1 MDNNYNTE
9 ILKIKENS
17 ETKNSNQK
25 NNMIA
30 NQVNG
35 TQPQNDPVVNQ
46 TPGVI
51 IANQTAPIIVE
62 SSPVVFRKTPISMT
76 CPYCGLSITTEID
89 SSLNCLIFLMYLY
102 GCCCAFLWL
111 FPLCLQLCT
120 NKEICNCC
128 DVTHRCPNCRRVLG
142 KYFGL

>member
-1 MDNNYNTE
+1 MNNNYNSE

-35 TQPQNDPVVNQ
+35 TQPQNGPVVNQ
-46 TPGVI
+46 TPI
-51 IANQTAPIIVE
+51 IVNQTAPIIVE

-89 SSLNCLIFLMYLY
+89 SSFNCLICLMYLNY
-102 GCCCAFLWL
+102 CSA
-111 FPLCLQLCT
+111 LCLQLFT
-120 NKEICNCC
+120 NKEICGCC